1 MFKKLSRQIS
11 LIIGVVVAA
20 GILESPYL
28 HAEEKALEEIIV
40 TAQTF
45 RKSRSL

>member
-28 HAEEKALEEIIV
+28 HAEESARRDYSDSP
-40 TAQTF
+40 TPG
-45 RKSRSL
+45 